1 MIGLTRPTAAAKGAA
16 WERPAS
22 DQQHVSPFT
31 VGIGMI
37 AQQLLNALV
46 VGSVYALFALGFTLI
61 FGVHHILNLAHG
73 AVFMWGAF
81 VGLYAVTLLDAPFPL
96 ALLCASVAAGLL
108 SVALDWVAFRPLRRR
123 GAPEF
128 SAIISSIGAG
138 LILMN
143 IAQRVSQ
150 TRVLRYPFG
159 TFPIE
164 MYSVFGLR
172 VTLLQ
177 VTIVMSVAVIVA
189 ALFAYMFYTGFGR
202 QIRAVA
208 VNERTAS
215 LLGVNPTAVYFQ
227 TFFIS
232 GALAGAAG
240 VLIGIAFNSV
250 HFLMGEPY
258 MLRAFVVIVLGG
270 LGSIGGAVIAGLLL
284 GLIQT
289 MTIAYLSSDLSDAII
304 FSLLFIILLVRPTG
318 FFGRLRRERRVARE

>member
-1 MIGLTRPTAAAKGAA
+1 
-16 WERPAS
+16 
-22 DQQHVSPFT
+22 
-31 VGIGMI
+31 MI

-81 VGLYAVTLLDAPFPL
+81 VGLYAVTVLHAPFIV
-96 ALLCASVAAGLL
+96 ALLCASLAAGLL

-150 TRVLRYPFG
+150 TRVMRYPFG

-164 MYSVFGLR
+164 VYTIFGLR

-177 VTIVMSVAVIVA
+177 LVIVGSVAIIVA
-189 ALFAYMFYTGFGR
+189 ALFAYIFYTGFGR

-208 VNERTAS
+208 INERTAS
-215 LLGVNPTAVYFQ
+215 LLGVSPGRVYFQ

-289 MTIAYLSSDLSDAII
+289 MTIAYVSTALSDAVL
-304 FSLLFIILLVRPTG
+304 FSLLFLILLVRPTG
-318 FFGRLRRERRVARE
+318 FFGTLRMERRVARE

>member
-1 MIGLTRPTAAAKGAA
+1 ML
-16 WERPAS
+16 
-22 DQQHVSPFT
+22 
-31 VGIGMI
+31 
-37 AQQLLNALV
+37 AQQILNGLV

-61 FGVHHILNLAHG
+61 FGVHHILNMAHG

-81 VGLYAVTLLDAPFPL
+81 IGLLAVTRFDLPFPIAFVL
-96 ALLCASVAAGLL
+96 AVVLAGLL
-108 SVALDWVAFRPLRRR
+108 SVALDWVAFRPLRKR

-143 IAQRVSQ
+143 LAQRLSE

-159 TFPIE
+159 TLPVEIF
-164 MYSVFGLR
+164 MLAGLR
-172 VTLLQ
+172 VTLIQ
-177 VTIVMSVAVIVA
+177 AMIVGSALVIVS
-189 ALFAYMFYTGFGR
+189 ALLSYLFYTRFGR

-208 VNERTAS
+208 VNERTAT
-215 LLGVNPTAVYFQ
+215 LLGVNPDFVYFQ

-240 VLIGIAFNSV
+240 VLIGIAFNAV

-270 LGSIGGAVIAGLLL
+270 LGSIMGALVAGLLL
-284 GLIQT
+284 GMVQT
-289 MTIAYLSSDLSDAII
+289 LTIAYVSSGLSDAII
-304 FSLLFIILLVRPTG
+304 FSLLFVTLLLRPTG
-318 FFGRLRRERRVARE
+318 FFGTLRKEKRVARE

>member
-1 MIGLTRPTAAAKGAA
+1 ML
-16 WERPAS
+16 
-22 DQQHVSPFT
+22 
-31 VGIGMI
+31 

-81 VGLYAVTLLDAPFPL
+81 VGLYAVTWLDAPFAL
-96 ALLCASVAAGLL
+96 AIVGAAIAAGLL

-143 IAQRVSQ
+143 VAQRLSQ
-150 TRVLRYPFG
+150 TRVMRYPFG

-164 MYSVFGLR
+164 VYRVLGLR

-177 VTIVMSVAVIVA
+177 LTIVGSVVFIVA
-189 ALFAYMFYTGFGR
+189 ALFAYLFYTGFGR

-208 VNERTAS
+208 VNQRTAS
-215 LLGVNPTAVYFQ
+215 LLGVNPDAVYFQ

-232 GALAGAAG
+232 GALAGVAG

-270 LGSIGGAVIAGLLL
+270 LGSIAGAVIAGLLL

-289 MTIAYLSSDLSDAII
+289 MTIAYVSTDLSDAVI
-304 FSLLFIILLVRPTG
+304 FSLLFLILLVRPTG
-318 FFGRLRRERRVARE
+318 FFGTLHSQKRVARE

>member
-1 MIGLTRPTAAAKGAA
+1 ML
-16 WERPAS
+16 
-22 DQQHVSPFT
+22 
-31 VGIGMI
+31 

-81 VGLYAVTLLDAPFPL
+81 VGLYAVTELHLAFPV
-96 ALLCASVAAGLL
+96 AFVGASLVVGFL

-128 SAIISSIGAG
+128 SAIVSSIGAG
-138 LILMN
+138 YILMS
-143 IAQRVSQ
+143 IAQRVSD
-150 TRVLRYPFG
+150 TKVMRYPFG

-164 MYSVFGLR
+164 IYSVLGLR

-177 VTIVMSVAVIVA
+177 LAIIGSVALIVTG
-189 ALFAYMFYTGFGR
+189 LVAYIFHTSFGR

-208 VNERTAS
+208 INERTAS
-215 LLGVNPTAVYFQ
+215 LLGVNPTGVYFQ

-270 LGSIGGAVIAGLLL
+270 LGSILGAVVGGLLL
-284 GLIQT
+284 GVIQT
-289 MTIAYLSSDLSDAII
+289 LTIAYVSTNLSDAVI
-304 FSLLFIILLVRPTG
+304 FSLLFLILLVRPTG
-318 FFGRLRRERRVARE
+318 LFGTLRRETRVARE

>member
-1 MIGLTRPTAAAKGAA
+1 
-16 WERPAS
+16 
-22 DQQHVSPFT
+22 
-31 VGIGMI
+31 MI

-96 ALLCASVAAGLL
+96 ALLCAAAVAGVL
-108 SVALDWVAFRPLRRR
+108 SVALDWIAFRPLRRR

-143 IAQRVSQ
+143 VAQRMSQ
-150 TRVLRYPFG
+150 TRVMRYPFG

-164 MYSVFGLR
+164 VYSVFGLR

-177 VTIVMSVAVIVA
+177 LTIVSSVAIIVA
-189 ALFAYMFYTGFGR
+189 ALFAYIFYTGFGR

-304 FSLLFIILLVRPTG
+304 FSLLFLILLVRPTG
-318 FFGRLRRERRVARE
+318 FFGTLRRERRVARE

>member
-1 MIGLTRPTAAAKGAA
+1 
-16 WERPAS
+16 
-22 DQQHVSPFT
+22 
-31 VGIGMI
+31 MI
-37 AQQLLNALV
+37 AQQLLNGLV

-81 VGLYAVTLLDAPFPL
+81 VGLFAVTKFDLPFPL
-96 ALLCASVAAGLL
+96 AFVLAILVAGLL
-108 SVALDWVAFRPLRRR
+108 SVVLDWTAFRPLRKR

-143 IAQRVSQ
+143 IAQRLSE

-159 TFPIE
+159 TFPVE
-164 MYSVFGLR
+164 VYTLLGLR
-172 VTLLQ
+172 ITLIQ
-177 VTIVMSVAVIVA
+177 ATIVLGAAVIVA
-189 ALFAYMFYTGFGR
+189 ALLAYLFYTSFGR

-215 LLGVNPTAVYFQ
+215 LLGVNPDFVYFQ

-270 LGSIGGAVIAGLLL
+270 LGSIMGALVAGLLL

-289 MTIAYLSSDLSDAII
+289 LTVAYVSTGLSDAII
-304 FSLLFIILLVRPTG
+304 FSLLFVTLLLRPTG
-318 FFGRLRRERRVARE
+318 FFGTLRREKRVARE

>member
-1 MIGLTRPTAAAKGAA
+1 ML
-16 WERPAS
+16 
-22 DQQHVSPFT
+22 
-31 VGIGMI
+31 
-37 AQQLLNALV
+37 AQQTLNALV
-46 VGSVYALFALGFTLI
+46 AGSVYALFALGFTLI

-81 VGLYAVTLLDAPFPL
+81 VGLYAVTWLNAPF
-96 ALLCASVAAGLL
+96 AVAIVGAAIAAGLL

-143 IAQRVSQ
+143 AAQRLSQ
-150 TRVLRYPFG
+150 TRVMRYPFG

-164 MYSVFGLR
+164 VYKVLGLR

-177 VTIVMSVAVIVA
+177 LTIVGSVVFIVA
-189 ALFAYMFYTGFGR
+189 ALFAYLFYTGFGR

-208 VNERTAS
+208 VNQRTAS
-215 LLGVNPTAVYFQ
+215 LLGVNPDAVYFQ

-232 GALAGAAG
+232 GALAGVAG

-289 MTIAYLSSDLSDAII
+289 MTIAYVSTDLSDAVI
-304 FSLLFIILLVRPTG
+304 FSLLFLILLVRPTG
-318 FFGRLRRERRVARE
+318 FFGTLHSQKRVARE